1 MKAMMKVKTALQ
13 LLMICSS
20 YGFATLA
27 QAHSGHDA
35 GIHFMAGLMHP
46 FTGFDHF
53 LVILLVGFWSAVALK
68 RVYFGPYSFMLGMLG
83 GVAAGLL
90 SVTLSLF
97 EFGITFSVI
106 AIGLLLFFKSDLY
119 PKFILVLL
127 SLFGVF
133 HGFAHAELFSTQF
146 VAADT
151 GMQLLVLEDAAGLF
165 LATAFLHGCGVLLAT
180 SLRGKLTLISKGVGL
195 ATLAYGIFLFGQ
207 LSLLTLAGAA

>member
-1 MKAMMKVKTALQ
+1 MKVMMKVKTALQ
-13 LLMICSS
+13 LLMIFSS

-53 LVILLVGFWSAVALK
+53 LVILLVGFWSAFALK
-68 RVYFGPYSFMLGMLG
+68 QVYLGPCSFMLGMLAG
-83 GVAAGLL
+83 IAAGLL
-90 SVTLSLF
+90 GVTLSLF
-97 EFGITFSVI
+97 EFGITFSVM
-106 AIGLLLFFKSDLY
+106 AVGLLLFFRSNLS
-119 PKFILVLL
+119 PKLILLL
-127 SLFGVF
+127 FSLFGVF

-151 GMQLLVLEDAAGLF
+151 GMQLVLEDASGLF

-180 SLRGKLTLISKGVGL
+180 ILRGKLTQISKGLGL
-195 ATLAYGIFLFGQ
+195 ATLAYGIYLFGQ